1 MDIALGV
8 AVVFIAAQEASGA
21 EAYLKSV
28 GPPPLRFE
36 FISTNNALFLSELAL
51 PKPKFVTPPPMP
63 LAPTNSARSQTYLS
77 TGGGLDMLGEGNG
90 GLMSGAAAGNAGASP
105 NSASDM
111 LSVTPQMINEYFKPN
126 REDNE
131 EAGPLRHGDTIFVPA
146 ELGFVPPTPE
156 SRAIYQS
163 K

>member
-1 MDIALGV
+1 MP
-8 AVVFIAAQEASGA
+8 GA
-21 EAYLKSV
+21 
-28 GPPPLRFE
+28 
-36 FISTNNALFLSELAL
+36 
-51 PKPKFVTPPPMP
+51 
-63 LAPTNSARSQTYLS
+63 
-77 TGGGLDMLGEGNG
+77 GNG

-111 LSVTPQMINEYFKPN
+111 LSITPQMINEYFKPN